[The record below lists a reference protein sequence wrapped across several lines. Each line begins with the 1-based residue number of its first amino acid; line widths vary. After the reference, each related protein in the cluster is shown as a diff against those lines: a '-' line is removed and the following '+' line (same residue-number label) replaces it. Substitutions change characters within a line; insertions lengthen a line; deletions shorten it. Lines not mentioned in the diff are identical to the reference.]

1 MSTENRCIRSS
12 ESIAA
17 NCCGRH
23 LCCKVKAQMC
33 SRTLLLLCAVAHT
46 RALARSFDKFAAAA
60 TGSWSGTQYAWTDGH
75 ASPGVA
81 CEAVVDEVMR
91 SCGGAVQGIR
101 VGDGPLLNRQDD
113 GFCFFDC
120 GSWTQGPTAL
130 TDGVLSLD
138 VGLVAQSGS
147 RVRCTASISARHVVD
162 ATVVV
167 EERVGAMPSA
177 KRESITA
184 TGSPWLAP
192 RLKWARSTEEAPLPT
207 DEVSLPGG
215 VSVAC
220 VARDGVTDV
229 CIRTADAA
237 LTRSYD
243 ATGALAA
250 ARLDPA
256 ID

>member
-1 MSTENRCIRSS
+1 
-12 ESIAA
+12 
-17 NCCGRH
+17 
-23 LCCKVKAQMC
+23 
-33 SRTLLLLCAVAHT
+33 
-46 RALARSFDKFAAAA
+46 
-60 TGSWSGTQYAWTDGH
+60 
-75 ASPGVA
+75 
-81 CEAVVDEVMR
+81 
-91 SCGGAVQGIR
+91 
-101 VGDGPLLNRQDD
+101 
-113 GFCFFDC
+113 
-120 GSWTQGPTAL
+120 
-130 TDGVLSLD
+130 
-138 VGLVAQSGS
+138 
-147 RVRCTASISARHVVD
+147 
-162 ATVVV
+162 
-167 EERVGAMPSA
+167 MPSA